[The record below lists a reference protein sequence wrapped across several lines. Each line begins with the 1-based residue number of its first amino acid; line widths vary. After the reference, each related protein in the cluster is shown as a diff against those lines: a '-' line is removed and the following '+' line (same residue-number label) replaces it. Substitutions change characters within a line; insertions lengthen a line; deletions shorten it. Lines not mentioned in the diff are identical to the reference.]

1 MYPIAQLSGTNG
13 NIFAII
19 GLTNRY
25 LKKAIREGNFTR
37 ESLDK
42 FNGSIHSSG
51 SYDEALSS
59 CMSVLEEAGYEV
71 A

>member
-1 MYPIAQLSGTNG
+1 MSPIAQLSGTDG

-25 LKKAIREGNFTR
+25 LKTAIREGEFTK
-37 ESLDK
+37 EDLDK
-42 FNGSIHSSG
+42 FNGAIHSSG
-51 SYDEALSS
+51 SYDEALSK
-59 CMSVLEEAGYEV
+59 CMKVLESAGYEV